1 MTQNELMHYGKRGM
15 RWGTR
20 HAATAK
26 SVSDHARPGVDAVR
40 NSSMAVTKTKGANKA
55 RSEVGKMTNTEL
67 QQKIQRMNLEQQY
80 QNLNANQI
88 TKGRANVDTALTVA
102 GGVLTAASSAL
113 GIALAIKQLKG

>member
-1 MTQNELMHYGKRGM
+1 MTQNELMHFGKKGM

-20 HAATAK
+20 HTSTAK
-26 SVSDHARPGVDAVR
+26 NISDHARPGVDAVR

-55 RSEVGKMTNTEL
+55 RSEVGKMTNAEL

-88 TKGRANVDTALTVA
+88 SKGRANADTALTVA